1 MAASSVMPLVAS
13 GSLTSATEV
22 TSAASA
28 DVGSAQE
35 TPGLPLA
42 AASVAGGGVAGQI

>member
-1 MAASSVMPLVAS
+1 MPLVAS
-13 GSLTSATEV
+13 GSLTSTTEV

-28 DVGSAQE
+28 AVGSVQK

-42 AASVAGGGVAGQI
+42 AASVAGGGVAEQL